1 MSVPDLVFDT
11 PLWLGLVT
19 VGIAS
24 LEGAVIGRESRDP
37 RYDVV
42 GAFVLA
48 TVLGLAGGILRD
60 VLIGNLPVMA
70 IRTPWYIATVA
81 GVTVAVIVGGRYVP
95 PLSGMWFVVL
105 DALTLGLYTA
115 IGTGYALQAGLPV
128 VGALFVG
135 VAAGVVGGDPRGP
148 PARRD
153 PCRAGAGRLLC
164 GHRPRR
170 CVPLCGNRADRTVHR
185 RTRVRR
191 AGGRAAHRRRAV
203 ATGHH
208 ALAAAARRRS
218 RRPLT

>member
-135 VAAGVVGGDPRGP
+135 VAAGVVGGILVALLRGVT
-148 PARRD
+148 PAVLV
-153 PCRAGAGRLLC
+153 PGVFYAVIGLAGACLY
-164 GHRPRR
+164 
-170 CVPLCGNRADRTVHR
+170 
-185 RTRVRR
+185 
-191 AGGRAAHRRRAV
+191 AAIEPTAPSI
-203 ATGHH
+203 A
-208 ALAAAARRRS
+208 ALACVALVVVLRIAAVRWRLGTTPLPLLHDADHGAR
-218 RRPLT
+218 